1 MNYVPRGR
9 EQQQRATN
17 ILRQIL
23 WKRRKKFGRNKG
35 NIGDG
40 GNPTKTNPKLR
51 PKQTSIWFHQLVR
64 HWKNRVQEGLN

>member
-9 EQQQRATN
+9 EQQQRAN

-40 GNPTKTNPKLR
+40 GNPTKANPELGPNR
-51 PKQTSIWFHQLVR
+51 DQVGSINWVDNGR
-64 HWKNRVQEGLN
+64 TGCKKG